1 MDRGEVM
8 KDSIDINECFADFDD
23 MPRDPDAQARRKARK
38 VEARATRTRQR
49 VMMARANSEAQL
61 SDLLPAR
68 IQPGDAWHVI
78 TGGNVDGLSYLAHLL
93 KGERADHVLL
103 STWCMAI
110 DDVNQLARWLA
121 DGTIGRLDCYVGEI
135 FPSQYAPAFEQ
146 LCEVVRAHG
155 AGRVAVFRN
164 HSKVQVIA
172 NHRRRY
178 YVTVEG
184 SANLNTNPR
193 TEQATITSSRDL
205 ATFYRQFFDGI
216 KSYSRNFDNW
226 TPHGW
231 PHA

>member
-1 MDRGEVM
+1 MDRGESLQGL
-8 KDSIDINECFADFDD
+8 DGDDCFVAFDD
-23 MPRDPDAQARRKARK
+23 LPADPEAKAKRKARK
-38 VEARATRTRQR
+38 VEARALRTRQR
-49 VMMARANSEAQL
+49 VITSRATSEETLRA
-61 SDLLPAR
+61 LLPAR
-68 IQPGDAWHVI
+68 IRSGDAWHVI

-93 KGERADHVLL
+93 AAGPADHVIL

-121 DGTIGRLDCYVGEI
+121 DGTIARLDCYVGEI

-146 LCEVVRAHG
+146 LCEAVRAHG
-155 AGRVAVFRN
+155 IGRVAVFRN
-164 HSKVQVIA
+164 HSKVQIIA

-193 TEQATITSSRDL
+193 TEQTTITRSRPL
-205 ATFYRQFFDGI
+205 ANFYREFFDGI
-216 KSYSRNFDNW
+216 HSYSRNFDHW

-231 PHA
+231 PPA